1 MQGCRR
7 TARLGLRRFGLHLKN
22 QGMAWAVVGRFL
34 LAISAVVKCHIG
46 RTATN
51 YDLPNFMPI
60 HSASSGMR
68 PTLIASSAMADA
80 SDNQMGRSQSMN
92 RLQSDTHGFA
102 KSYSHRVVR
111 RELSD
116 TCAFST
122 KSSPRSVDRAATSPR
137 CAARAQALGTDGT
150 RHRSSFSQ
158 VEGALS

>member
-34 LAISAVVKCHIG
+34 LANSAVVKCHIG

-68 PTLIASSAMADA
+68 PTLIASSATADA

-122 KSSPRSVDRAATSPR
+122 KSPPP
-137 CAARAQALGTDGT
+137 LGGS
-150 RHRSSFSQ
+150 RGCISSMRRSSAGTWDRWHAPSVLIFSR
-158 VEGALS
+158 